1 IAIAIAMSESFK
13 LDPPKESPRSLFL
26 KSQFKFSIQWP
37 PADTN
42 LEGQAAIITGS
53 SSGLGLEASR
63 QLLSLGLS
71 SLIIAVR
78 SAEKGQQVASVLR
91 VQYPKA
97 NIQVW
102 SLEMESYESIQ
113 AFAPRA
119 EAELPRLDIA
129 ILNAGTQ
136 AIELI
141 TVPSTGHEKLVQ
153 VNYLS
158 AMLLGILLLPVLKS
172 KSPSGKPRRLTI
184 VNSGTARG
192 ATISLPKDT
201 PILTALDDK
210 SGVFD
215 MFGRYAVGKLRG
227 HLFVINLVRYISADD
242 VIVSLVDPGLVKDT
256 GLQRGA
262 PLLWAAFFYCLKAIL
277 GRTVCVGTSTYIDA
291 AVVKG
296 MESHGCYIPNWKI
309 SSFPAFIYT
318 PEGEY
323 IREQLWKETMAEFEF
338 TGARRILD
346 GMKG

>member
-1 IAIAIAMSESFK
+1 MSESFK
-13 LDPPKESPRSLFL
+13 LGPPQESPRALFL
-26 KSQFKFSIQWP
+26 KSQLRTSVQCP

-42 LEGQAAIITGS
+42 LEGQVAIITGS

-78 SAEKGQQVASVLR
+78 STEKGQQVASVLR

-102 SLEMESYESIQ
+102 SLEMESYETIQ
-113 AFAPRA
+113 AFARRA
-119 EAELPRLDIA
+119 EAELSRLDIA

-136 AIELI
+136 ALEFC
-141 TVPSTGHEKLVQ
+141 TVRSTGHEKLVR

-158 AMLLGILLLPVLKS
+158 TMLLGILLLPVLKS
-172 KSPSGKPRRLTI
+172 KSPSGKPGRLTI
-184 VNSGTARG
+184 VNSGTARK
-192 ATISLPKDT
+192 ATIPLPKDT

-210 SGVFD
+210 SGAFD
-215 MFGRYAVGKLRG
+215 IFGRYAVSKLLG
-227 HLFVINLVRYISADD
+227 HLFVINLVRYTSADD
-242 VIVSLVDPGLVKDT
+242 VVVNLVDPGLVNGTD
-256 GLQRGA
+256 LQRGA
-262 PLLWAAFFYCLKAIL
+262 PLLWGAFFYCLKAII
-277 GRTVCVGTSTYIDA
+277 GRTMCVGASTYVDA

-296 MESHGCYIPNWKI
+296 KELHVCLPR
-309 SSFPAFIYT
+309 FPAFIYT
-318 PEGEY
+318 PEGES

-338 TGARRILD
+338 AGAQRILD